1 MQRRDFLGTSLGG
14 ALALCAGSFAMAGQK
29 VTPNIV
35 YILVDDM
42 GYGDVSALN
51 PDSKIKT
58 PNIDRL
64 AAEGMSFTDAH
75 SGSAVCTPTRYGIL
89 TGRYCWRSRLKD
101 GVLWGYDQH
110 LIEDGRETVAALLKR
125 QGYNTAC
132 IGKWHLGMD
141 LPTVDGDKAGPEN
154 VDWQG
159 RIENGP
165 VAKGFDYFF
174 GISASLDMPPYI
186 YIENDRFV
194 GECTTTKAF
203 GHPHRPGPAH
213 ADFEAVD
220 VLPTIGRK
228 TVEFIERQQADRPFF
243 AYVAFTSPHT
253 PIVPSSEFAGM
264 SGIGEYGDFCVE
276 TDAVVGRICAALER
290 MGFAD
295 NTLLV
300 FTSDNGCSPEADFPH
315 LLAQG
320 HDPSYIYRG
329 HKADIFDGGH
339 RIPFIARWPGGIPAG
354 RESAEIVCLTD
365 LYATC
370 ADLLGVAMPMNAG
383 EDSYSILPALRGKN
397 LDAPI
402 REATVHHSISGR
414 FAIRQGRWKLNL
426 CPGSGGWSQPRGKAL
441 EGLPPLQL
449 YDMEKDPGETE
460 NLQSEH
466 PETVLR
472 LGALLEQY
480 QRSGRSRP

>member
-1 MQRRDFLGTSLGG
+1 
-14 ALALCAGSFAMAGQK
+14 
-29 VTPNIV
+29 
-35 YILVDDM
+35 
-42 GYGDVSALN
+42 
-51 PDSKIKT
+51 
-58 PNIDRL
+58 
-64 AAEGMSFTDAH
+64 
-75 SGSAVCTPTRYGIL
+75 
-89 TGRYCWRSRLKD
+89 
-101 GVLWGYDQH
+101 
-110 LIEDGRETVAALLKR
+110 
-125 QGYNTAC
+125 
-132 IGKWHLGMD
+132 
-141 LPTVDGDKAGPEN
+141 
-154 VDWQG
+154 
-159 RIENGP
+159 
-165 VAKGFDYFF
+165 
-174 GISASLDMPPYI
+174 
-186 YIENDRFV
+186 
-194 GECTTTKAF
+194 
-203 GHPHRPGPAH
+203 
-213 ADFEAVD
+213 
-220 VLPTIGRK
+220 
-228 TVEFIERQQADRPFF
+228 
-243 AYVAFTSPHT
+243 
-253 PIVPSSEFAGM
+253 
-264 SGIGEYGDFCVE
+264 
-276 TDAVVGRICAALER
+276 
-290 MGFAD
+290 
-295 NTLLV
+295 
-300 FTSDNGCSPEADFPH
+300 